1 MDNNEITGLKYPLL
15 MVHGMGFRDSKFLN
29 YWGRIPG
36 ELEKLSCKIFYGNQ
50 DSNAD
55 IETNGEVIKRRIDE
69 ILAETGAEKVNILAH
84 SKGGL
89 DCRYAISTLGAADK
103 VASLTTISTPHNG
116 SKSVDLLLKLPDFLV
131 RFVGKCTDL
140 VFKICGDK
148 KPNSYRV
155 FHSFSTKCA
164 SEFNHNNPDV
174 EDLYYQSYAFVMKS
188 PFSDIFMFFPCLA
201 VNLIEGKNDGLLT
214 PDAVKWGDFRGIY
227 KSNSRRGI
235 SHCDEVDM
243 RRRRLT
249 KRQGDGIS
257 DMPEFYC
264 NIVKELKEKGF

>member
-1 MDNNEITGLKYPLL
+1 MNNDETTELKYPLL
-15 MVHGMGFRDSKFLN
+15 MVHGMGFRDNKFLN
-29 YWGRIPG
+29 YWGRIP
-36 ELEKLSCKIFYGNQ
+36 EKLEKIGCKIYYGNQ

-55 IETNGEVIKRRIDE
+55 IETNGTILQKRIDE
-69 ILAETGAEKVNILAH
+69 ILNETGADKLNILAH

-116 SKSVDLLLKLPDFLV
+116 SKSVDLLLKFPDLLV
-131 RFVGKCTDL
+131 RLVGKCTDL

-148 KPNSYRV
+148 NPDSYKV

-164 SEFNHNNPDV
+164 NEFNLSNPDA
-174 EDLYYQSYAFVMKS
+174 EQTFYQSYAFVMS
-188 PFSDIFMFFPCLA
+188 NPFSDIFMFLPCL
-201 VNLIEGKNDGLLT
+201 VVTLIEGKNDGLLT

-227 KSNSRRGI
+227 KGNSRRGI

-243 RRRRLT
+243 RRRRFT
-249 KRQGDGIS
+249 KKHGEWIS
-257 DMPEFYC
+257 DITDFYC
-264 NIVKELKEKGF
+264 DIINELKEKGF